1 MLRPAKDHFHKYLI
15 GSKFPFSLLDV
26 SVPGKFLLKCISWQK
41 KFLLL
46 RHQQCDQIG
55 QFNALWVTFQS
66 LWQQLFCPNCLHYYK
81 IFAQASKTSILSSE
95 IIFGQL
101 KQTLVTFYWS
111 HCSSSTATDTEFQLP
126 RVERIKLNNC
136 LQSLKHTF
144 IIAHPLCQREQTK
157 MIKSECSIM
166 KPSWMLLLF
175 INQLCSFFEKF
186 QIENTQIL
194 KRGLQQILT

>member
-1 MLRPAKDHFHKYLI
+1 M
-15 GSKFPFSLLDV
+15 
-26 SVPGKFLLKCISWQK
+26 
-41 KFLLL
+41 
-46 RHQQCDQIG
+46 
-55 QFNALWVTFQS
+55 
-66 LWQQLFCPNCLHYYK
+66 
-81 IFAQASKTSILSSE
+81 
-95 IIFGQL
+95 
-101 KQTLVTFYWS
+101 TFYWS

-186 QIENTQIL
+186 QIQL
-194 KRGLQQILT
+194 KKLKFSEGGFSRFLLESEKSHLLFKGKYHCTNDLPFDWFGFDQTCKSLSNSTWAKQLNPNQSNRRSFVQWYSPVWSKWVFFAWNVCLLNIGTG